1 MPARLLVPIGREWVR
16 LGLVKRV
23 ESAGDVDSLR
33 VGTVG
38 ILEVVVAVV
47 VVVALERI
55 VGFVV
60 IEVVVVVVAVAV
72 VVTGARLELLLVL
85 GITVLL
91 AVGATDLTVLVG
103 SAELVELNVWTVGGG
118 AGLNLDEKS
127 AGMKPSLSS

>member
-60 IEVVVVVVAVAV
+60 MGVLVVVVAAV